1 MKVIDLGKRII
12 FTDDIQYIYNAE
24 RCGEYHDYT
33 EYYVVT
39 KVGKFNVEKYEY
51 EKVKNYLLSLNE
63 DTPKEDTME
72 CRYKY
77 MEKVRNYKPKPSYL
91 QPKEDKKI
99 KKLEVYDDSIEW
111 CCNGKAITDTEKD
124 IIDKLDEIID
134 KINGE

>member
-63 DTPKEDTME
+63 DTPKED
-72 CRYKY
+72 
-77 MEKVRNYKPKPSYL
+77 
-91 QPKEDKKI
+91 KKI
-99 KKLEVYDDSIEW
+99 DR
-111 CCNGKAITDTEKD
+111 
-124 IIDKLDEIID
+124 IDLKEIIKNRESGVSND
-134 KINGE
+134 TYLACYINSIIGKINGEE